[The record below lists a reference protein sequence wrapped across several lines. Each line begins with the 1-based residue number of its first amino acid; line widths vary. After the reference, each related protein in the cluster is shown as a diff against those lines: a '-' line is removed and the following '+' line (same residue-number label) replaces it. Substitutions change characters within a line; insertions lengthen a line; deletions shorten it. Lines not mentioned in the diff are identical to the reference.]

1 MLRKL
6 WWIRVNPT
14 LTLGNVRHL
23 GTSHDPI
30 LQHPFD
36 LKEEKRRDEANATI
50 NTTTHTS
57 AY

>member
-36 LKEEKRRDEANATI
+36 LKEEKRRDEANAT
-50 NTTTHTS
+50 HTS